1 MVKGRAR
8 ARKAPERFFRRDFPG
23 NSRRPG
29 YFCGGRVKKG
39 PGNPIYVMSAQK
51 AAARGTSRHDT
62 ALQQRRGRPAPARHP
77 DTTAAGSRA
86 AGGTGPGVPLSIW
99 PGLPAPGDA
108 RDGLPCGGPVT
119 VAAARRVIDAFSLP
133 GDLVAAAGGSPAVI
147 EAAAAAGR
155 PVLALIP
162 GPAPARQ
169 RPGVP
174 AALPPPGD
182 PAAGTAGLA
191 VAGCCGPGCCGR
203 QPGGGAGAAGPG
215 PGVCRLRAGTAP
227 RRGPRGHHRP
237 RRPRRRDR
245 RYRRERRRRRPCAG
259 PGLRQHIVLVRAA
272 IDGDRLA
279 PAAPDPGP
287 AAPGGSPVHDDLL
300 VFTKPGGGARS

>member
-1 MVKGRAR
+1 MTQ
-8 ARKAPERFFRRDFPG
+8 P
-23 NSRRPG
+23 S
-29 YFCGGRVKKG
+29 
-39 PGNPIYVMSAQK
+39 S
-51 AAARGTSRHDT
+51 T
-62 ALQQRRGRPAPARHP
+62 AGDGLPAGPAPG
-77 DTTAAGSRA
+77 TTAAGSRA

-99 PGLPAPGDA
+99 PGLPAHDI
-108 RDGLPCGGPVT
+108 RDGEPCGGPVT

-133 GDLVAAAGGSPAVI
+133 GDLVATDGGLPAVI

-155 PVLALIP
+155 RVLALTL
-162 GPAPARQ
+162 GPAPERQ

-203 QPGGGAGAAGPG
+203 QPGSAAGEQDPG
-215 PGVCRLRAGTAP
+215 PVLAACERVLRPGGVLAVVTGPAAPGGTLAGTAGSVVAAA
-227 RRGPRGHHRP
+227 RA
-237 RRPRRRDR
+237 
-245 RYRRERRRRRPCAG
+245 AG
-259 PGLRQHIVLVRAA
+259 LVYAQHIVLVRAG

-279 PAAPDPGP
+279 PADPDPGTNM
-287 AAPGGSPVHDDLL
+287 PGGRPAHDDLL

>member
-1 MVKGRAR
+1 MTQPFDNTGDGQPA
-8 ARKAPERFFRRDFPG
+8 
-23 NSRRPG
+23 
-29 YFCGGRVKKG
+29 G
-39 PGNPIYVMSAQK
+39 PV
-51 AAARGTSRHDT
+51 
-62 ALQQRRGRPAPARHP
+62 P
-77 DTTAAGSRA
+77 DTTAAGSRT

-147 EAAAAAGR
+147 KAAAAAGR

-162 GPAPARQ
+162 GPAPGWQ

-203 QPGGGAGAAGPG
+203 QPGGGAGAGQ
-215 PGVCRLRAGTAP
+215 
-227 RRGPRGHHRP
+227 
-237 RRPRRRDR
+237 D
-245 RYRRERRRRRPCAG
+245 
-259 PGLRQHIVLVRAA
+259 PGLVFAACERVLRPGGVLAVITGPAVPGGATADTAGSVVAAARAAGLVYAQHIVLVRAA